1 MSQLEVDKIIPQSG
15 TTLTIGDSGDTIT
28 VASGATL
35 TGDLNASNL
44 TSGTVPDA
52 RITGAY
58 TGITN
63 LTMSGDLTVDTSTL
77 YVDSSNNKVGIGT
90 AFPNN
95 YASSANTL
103 VVGNT
108 SSQNGITIVTST
120 SETGSLQFADGATG
134 NQSYQGR
141 IRYDHSASLMSFH
154 VNNGSER
161 MRIDS
166 SGNLL
171 VATTNSI
178 PGVGNTDT
186 GISLRNN
193 NGGSLAVSR
202 SGDRAGYF
210 NRNTSDGD
218 IVQFRKDGTA
228 VGSIGIVNTNNLFI
242 QGDSTNSGLQCGT
255 NNILPVQNGANA
267 DNTID
272 LGLSTIRWKDLYL
285 GGGLYVG
292 GTGTANKLDDYEEG
306 TWTPSFNF
314 SELTG
319 FSGSITTTDATYT
332 KIGNFVSLNV
342 GFSFPGS
349 SGSLS
354 VGDLCTVSG
363 GLPFTQKGSTYGGT
377 GGNFAFS
384 VSNTANISIQPR
396 SGGFRA
402 FITSIVGSPTRVG
415 GAMRITYNYQTT

>member
-1 MSQLEVDKIIPQSG
+1 LWGNNEING
-15 TTLTIGDSGDTIT
+15 N
-28 VASGATL
+28 
-35 TGDLNASNL
+35 NASDFIN
-44 TSGTVPDA
+44 
-52 RITGAY
+52 
-58 TGITN
+58 
-63 LTMSGDLTVDTSTL
+63 
-77 YVDSSNNKVGIGT
+77 
-90 AFPNN
+90 
-95 YASSANTL
+95 
-103 VVGNT
+103 
-108 SSQNGITIVTST
+108 IVT
-120 SETGSLQFADGATG
+120 A
-134 NQSYQGR
+134 
-141 IRYDHSASLMSFH
+141 
-154 VNNGSER
+154 GSER

-166 SGNLL
+166 SGTLL
-171 VATTNSI
+171 I
-178 PGVGNTDT
+178 GRTDT
-186 GISLRNN
+186 TATNTGLELEGTGTIVSRRNN
-193 NGGSLAVSR
+193 NTCMFL
-202 SGDRAGYF
+202 DRK
-210 NRNTSDGD
+210 TSEGT
-218 IVQFRKDGTA
+218 ILEFRKDNST
-228 VGSIGIVNTNNLFI
+228 VGSIGAIGGDLAIGTGDAGLRFYNSGDSIFPVNTSSSYGVN
-242 QGDSTNSGLQCGT
+242 D
-255 NNILPVQNGANA
+255 NA
-267 DNTID
+267 ID
-272 LGLSTIRWKDLYL
+272 LGYSGGRFKDLYL